1 MHHIA
6 KQTKF
11 LGGTLIEVQ
20 FQDGKVFQYDMK
32 SFFDEFPQYE
42 ALKDRKL
49 FLSGK
54 CYPYSI
60 IWNDD
65 LDLSLE
71 IVHEEG
77 ILIREEETSINDEL
91 GNEISKLRS
100 SLNISQSELAKRTG
114 INQSDLS
121 RIESGKANPSLTT
134 LQRIATGLGKR
145 LSISFE

>member
-11 LGGTLIEVQ
+11 LDGTLIEVQ

-54 CYPYSI
+54 CYSYSI

-77 ILIREEETSINDEL
+77 ILVREEETSINDEL
-91 GNEISKLRS
+91 GNEISKLRG

-121 RIESGKANPSLTT
+121 RIESGKANPSLAT
-134 LQRIATGLGKR
+134 LKRIATGLGKE
-145 LSISFE
+145 LKISFQ